1 MPETTNPEHQLTSIL
16 VRTMALLCVRN
27 TMIEDIHAGLV
38 PVTKTGDYSDVT
50 VIDAD
55 GRRIPW
61 PDVSHIDDDAMRD
74 LMRQV
79 VNRLYTFQLKAEEPG
94 FLERVSR
101 WMDVANRWDDPK
113 LDDALLAARP
123 AEPDSSP

>member
-16 VRTMALLCVRN
+16 VRTMALLCVRI